1 MIFRPAGN
9 TDRLIKKSA
18 SIFSL
23 ILIFS
28 LISSFSL
35 AQERSKILHIQKIN
49 QPPKIDGHLDD
60 GCWQVIQPV
69 SGFIQY
75 DPVNG
80 APATEETYVWA
91 AYDDNYIYFAFLM
104 KDSQPDK
111 IWAELTPRNEFEN
124 NDSIMVM
131 LDTYNDRRT
140 SINFT
145 INPKGVQKNSVETIW
160 KSGARIREDGWSA
173 EMAIPFKSLRF
184 SSAPEQIWGV
194 NFVRYIH
201 RLNETDY
208 WTEVKRDLPK
218 LHQMAEL
225 RGLSGI
231 KPGHN
236 LEIFPYAGVRSTRWE
251 DEKDDKLAAGVD
263 VKYGIKPNLYLDV
276 TASPDFSQVESDPF
290 IYQLSP
296 YERYFRENRPFFSEG
311 SQYFRLA
318 TERGFDWSTDIMLFY
333 SRRIRDP
340 RFAAKISGKTGGYSF
355 GILGAVNKEEYGSSK
370 FGVFRVTKDLFKNS
384 QIGIYYTGVDEESST
399 NQNIAAD
406 YNFNFKDIYYV
417 RGAHIFSFNSGTDNH
432 HHGIHMFQFNREP
445 DAGLQLTFGFQRI
458 EDNVNL
464 RAGYLNK
471 VDFQSFESMVGY
483 AWRFN
488 RGTIQRISW
497 DLTGTFNQDSYGNKV
512 GDQLELMMFWNFFN
526 RIDFHYGFFTG
537 KSQYQVLSP
546 ADELIWNGNFL
557 KNYGAHFDF
566 DWERGGFLKEIS
578 IEGSWQKRGIY
589 NEEFTDV
596 LPGAQMTVEG
606 SLSLKPRSNL
616 EFSLGAEWIR
626 QTLDSTGETIF
637 EGLTYEAS
645 LHYQI
650 THQLF
655 VSTRLL
661 GETREDQYNF
671 DLLVGYYLGA
681 GNVIQLSFKQ
691 SQRKEFLVT
700 ERGHSVTLK
709 VSYLFRL

>member
-1 MIFRPAGN
+1 
-9 TDRLIKKSA
+9 
-18 SIFSL
+18 
-23 ILIFS
+23 
-28 LISSFSL
+28 
-35 AQERSKILHIQKIN
+35 
-49 QPPKIDGHLDD
+49 
-60 GCWQVIQPV
+60 
-69 SGFIQY
+69 
-75 DPVNG
+75 
-80 APATEETYVWA
+80 
-91 AYDDNYIYFAFLM
+91 
-104 KDSQPDK
+104 
-111 IWAELTPRNEFEN
+111 
-124 NDSIMVM
+124 
-131 LDTYNDRRT
+131 
-140 SINFT
+140 
-145 INPKGVQKNSVETIW
+145 
-160 KSGARIREDGWSA
+160 
-173 EMAIPFKSLRF
+173 MAIPFKSLRF

-194 NFVRYIH
+194 NFVRYLH

-208 WTEVKRDLPK
+208 STEVKRDLPK

-296 YERYFRENRPFFSEG
+296 YERYFQENRPFFSEG

-384 QIGIYYTGVDEESST
+384 QIGIYYTGVDEESSP
-399 NQNIAAD
+399 NQNIAVD
-406 YNFNFKDIYYV
+406 YSFNFKDIYYV

-432 HHGIHMFQFNREP
+432 HNGLHKFQFNREP
-445 DAGLQLTFGFQRI
+445 DAGLQLAFGFQRI

-464 RAGYLNK
+464 RAGYLNR

-497 DLTGTFNQDSYGNKV
+497 DLTGSFNQDSYGNKV

-566 DWERGGFLKEIS
+566 D
-578 IEGSWQKRGIY
+578 
-589 NEEFTDV
+589 
-596 LPGAQMTVEG
+596 
-606 SLSLKPRSNL
+606 
-616 EFSLGAEWIR
+616 
-626 QTLDSTGETIF
+626 
-637 EGLTYEAS
+637 
-645 LHYQI
+645 
-650 THQLF
+650 
-655 VSTRLL
+655 
-661 GETREDQYNF
+661 
-671 DLLVGYYLGA
+671 
-681 GNVIQLSFKQ
+681 
-691 SQRKEFLVT
+691 
-700 ERGHSVTLK
+700 
-709 VSYLFRL
+709 

>member
-1 MIFRPAGN
+1 MSMKVKTTS
-9 TDRLIKKSA
+9 TDLKIILLA
-18 SIFSL
+18 ILFLGLLLPSL
-23 ILIFS
+23 S
-28 LISSFSL
+28 PG
-35 AQERSKILHIQKIN
+35 QERSKILIIQKIN
-49 QPPKIDGHLDD
+49 QPPRVDGRLDD
-60 GCWQVIQPV
+60 PCWTEIQPV

-80 APATEETYVWA
+80 APASEETLVWA
-91 AYDDNYIYFAFLM
+91 AYDDKYLYFAFLM
-104 KDSQPDK
+104 KDSRPDK

-124 NDSIMVM
+124 NDSITVI

-140 SINFT
+140 SISFT
-145 INPKGVQKNSVETIW
+145 LNPKGVQKNSVETIW
-160 KSGARIREDGWSA
+160 KSGASLRDDGWAA

-184 SSAPEQIWGV
+184 SPASEQTWGI

-208 WTEVKRDLPK
+208 WTDVKRDLPK

-236 LEIFPYAGVRSTRWE
+236 LEFFPYAGVRSTRWE
-251 DEKDDKLAAGVD
+251 DEKDDKLAFGLD

-296 YERYFRENRPFFSEG
+296 YEVYLRENRPFFSEG

-318 TERGFDWSTDIMLFY
+318 TERGFSWSTDIMMFY

-355 GILGAVNKEEYGSSK
+355 GILAAANKEDYGSSK
-370 FGVFRVTKDLFKNS
+370 FGVLRITKDIFKNS
-384 QIGIYYTGVDEESST
+384 QIGLYYTGVDEQSQT
-399 NQNIAAD
+399 RQNLAAD
-406 YNFNFKDIYYV
+406 YSFNFKDIYYI
-417 RGAHIFSFNSGTDNH
+417 RGAHIFSFDSSTPDRRN
-432 HHGIHMFQFNREP
+432 GIHLFQFNREP
-445 DAGLQLTFGFQRI
+445 DAGLQLAAGFQRI

-464 RAGYLNK
+464 RAGYLSRK
-471 VDFQSFESMVGY
+471 DFQSLNSMIGY

-488 RGTIQRISW
+488 QGTVQRISW
-497 DLTGTFNQDSYGNKV
+497 DLTASIDQDSYGHKV
-512 GDQLELMMFWNFFN
+512 ADEVELMMFWNFFN
-526 RIDFHYGFFTG
+526 RIDLHYGFFTG
-537 KSQYQVLSP
+537 KSRYQILSP
-546 ADELIWNGNFL
+546 DDTLIWDDNYL
-557 KNYGAHFDF
+557 KRYGLNFDF
-566 DWERGGFLKEIS
+566 DWERGGWLKEIS
-578 IEGSWQKRGIY
+578 LESGWQKRGIY
-589 NEEFTDV
+589 NEDFTAV
-596 LPGAQMTVEG
+596 EPGEQISLES
-606 SLSLKPRSNL
+606 SLSLKPRSNIEL
-616 EFSLGAEWIR
+616 SFGTEYIR
-626 QTLDSTGETIF
+626 QKLDRTGQTVF
-637 EGLTYEAS
+637 SGLTYEAS

-655 VSTRLL
+655 LTTRLL

-671 DLLVGYYLGA
+671 DLLLGYYLGA
-681 GNVIQLSFKQ
+681 GSIVQLSFKK
-691 SQRKEFLVT
+691 SQRREFIEV
-700 ERGHSVTLK
+700 ERGHSTTLK

>member
-9 TDRLIKKSA
+9 TYRLIKKSA
-18 SIFSL
+18 SFFSL

-60 GCWQVIQPV
+60 DCWQVIQPV

-91 AYDDNYIYFAFLM
+91 AYDDSYIYFAFLM

-145 INPKGVQKNSVETIW
+145 LNPKGVQKNSVETIW

-251 DEKDDKLAAGVD
+251 GEKDDKLAAGVD

-355 GILGAVNKEEYGSSK
+355 GILGAVNKEESGSSK

-406 YNFNFKDIYYV
+406 YSFNFKDIYYV

-432 HHGIHMFQFNREP
+432 RNGIHMFQFNREP
-445 DAGLQLTFGFQRI
+445 DAGLQLAFGFQRI

-464 RAGYLNK
+464 RAGYLNR

-488 RGTIQRISW
+488 RGTVQRISW
-497 DLTGTFNQDSYGNKV
+497 DLTGTLNQDSYGNKV

-537 KSQYQVLSP
+537 KSQYQVLWP

-606 SLSLKPRSNL
+606 SLSLRPRSNL
-616 EFSLGAEWIR
+616 EFSIGAEWIR

-637 EGLTYEAS
+637 DGLTYEAS

-655 VSTRLL
+655 VSTRIL

-671 DLLVGYYLGA
+671 DFLVGYYLGA
-681 GNVIQLSFKQ
+681 GNIIQLSFKK

-700 ERGHSVTLK
+700 ESGHSVTLK

>member
-49 QPPKIDGHLDD
+49 RPPKIDGHLDD
-60 GCWQVIQPV
+60 DCWQVIQPV

-145 INPKGVQKNSVETIW
+145 LNPKGVQKNSVETIW

-340 RFAAKISGKTGGYSF
+340 RLAAKISGKTGGYSF

-406 YNFNFKDIYYV
+406 YSFNFKDIYYV

-445 DAGLQLTFGFQRI
+445 DAGLQLAFGFQRI

-464 RAGYLNK
+464 RAGYLNR

-546 ADELIWNGNFL
+546 ADELTWNGNFL

-578 IEGSWQKRGIY
+578 IEGGWQKRGIY

-671 DLLVGYYLGA
+671 DFLVGYYLGA
-681 GNVIQLSFKQ
+681 GNIIQLSFKQ

>member
-49 QPPKIDGHLDD
+49 RPPKIDGHLDD
-60 GCWQVIQPV
+60 DCWQVIQPV

-145 INPKGVQKNSVETIW
+145 LNPKGVQKNSVETIW
-160 KSGARIREDGWSA
+160 KSGAKIREDGWSA

-251 DEKDDKLAAGVD
+251 DKKDDKLAAGVD

-406 YNFNFKDIYYV
+406 YSFNFKDIYYV

-432 HHGIHMFQFNREP
+432 HNGIHMFQFNREP
-445 DAGLQLTFGFQRI
+445 DAGLQLAFGFQRI

-464 RAGYLNK
+464 RAGYLNR

-546 ADELIWNGNFL
+546 ADELTWNGNFL

-671 DLLVGYYLGA
+671 DFLVGYYLGA

>member
-208 WTEVKRDLPK
+208 WTEVKRDLPL

-251 DEKDDKLAAGVD
+251 GEKDDKLAAGVD

-370 FGVFRVTKDLFKNS
+370 FAVFRVTKDLFKNS

-406 YNFNFKDIYYV
+406 YSFNFKDIYYV
-417 RGAHIFSFNSGTDNH
+417 RGVHIFSFNSGTDNH
-432 HHGIHMFQFNREP
+432 HNGIHMFQFNREP
-445 DAGLQLTFGFQRI
+445 DAGLQLAFGFQKI

-464 RAGYLNK
+464 RTGYLNQ

-546 ADELIWNGNFL
+546 ADKLIWNGNFL

-606 SLSLKPRSNL
+606 SLSLKPCSNL

-626 QTLDSTGETIF
+626 QTLDSNGETIF
-637 EGLTYEAS
+637 DGLTYEAS

-671 DLLVGYYLGA
+671 DFLVGYYLGA

-691 SQRKEFLVT
+691 SQRKEFLIT